1 MNPSAPHPL
10 AKPLRWIARLLGLV
24 SVGIMLTFMIGEG
37 FNPLHFTPREWA
49 LCLCFP
55 IGLLAGL
62 LLAWRWELAGGLV
75 AVLSLLTFYAL
86 HFAFSGGLPRGWA
99 FLALAAPAFLSLA
112 SSLVN
117 AAPGGSGGPNPAGPV
132 ATGRRA
138 AWLVLPRAL
147 LRLLFRFRAYHEAAL
162 DTPGPILL
170 LPNHVSWIDFLF
182 LGVSLDDDW
191 RFVTSSVTAQT
202 SPVHRFL
209 MINRRTFPI
218 DPLSPYAVKR
228 MAEYLQGGGRLVLFP
243 EGRLSRTGCLMKLFD
258 GTGFLL
264 HKTGAR
270 VITAYLRGAH
280 RLPLSPN
287 KDQKRWFP
295 EITAHYGAALTP
307 PRLERATTAE
317 ARAQLTGWLTD
328 RMRAQ
333 YFEVEMEVGPQT
345 VPAALVQTAH
355 FRAGHPALEDVSG
368 KLTYRRFMQAAALLA
383 RQLDSRA
390 GVPPAPPAAGP
401 DAGRRDAGPTAER
414 VGVLLPNANAL
425 PLTLLA
431 LWSLGR
437 VPAILNYT
445 TGPAILRQCCEV
457 AGLRRIVT
465 SRLFVQRAKLDL
477 APLQSAGVQL
487 LYLED
492 LRAGIDAAQKLAA
505 VLGWVRLTV
514 PERLTPQDTAVVLF
528 TSGSEGVPKGVELTH
543 RNLLANLRQ
552 MLAVCDM
559 QDTERFFNALPLFH
573 SMGLSA
579 GMLLPL
585 VRGAYVFLY
594 PSPLHYR
601 VIPTVLYER
610 DCTVTIGTSTFLN
623 GYARRA
629 NVYDFR
635 SIRYLFAGA
644 EKVQE
649 ATAELWAQK
658 FGVRLLEGYGATECS
673 PVLCVNTPLQP
684 RHGSA
689 GRFLPGIEY
698 KLEPVEG
705 VSEMRSA
712 ECGVRNDA
720 AAPEA
725 GQSAIANRQSAITS
739 GRLFVRGPN
748 VMKGYLNPE
757 ANAQFQAL
765 GGWYDTGDIV
775 RVDDAGYVFILG
787 RMKRFAKVSGEMV
800 SLTAVE
806 DALAGAFPEFG
817 LRCQVAVIA
826 RPDEDKGERLIAVTN
841 EPHLTLDQVRA
852 AIKAKGLGNLCVPRE
867 VVAVKEIPKLGTGKV
882 NHRELAKL
890 VSP

>member
-1 MNPSAPHPL
+1 MNSASPPPFGKL
-10 AKPLRWIARLLGLV
+10 LRWTARLLGLV
-24 SVGIMLTFMIGEG
+24 SLGILLTFMIGEG
-37 FNPLHFTPREWA
+37 FNPLRFAPRGWA

-55 IGLLAGL
+55 IGLMAGL

-75 AVLSLLTFYAL
+75 AVLGTLGFYGL
-86 HFAFSGGLPRGWA
+86 HFAFSGGLPRGGA

-117 AAPGGSGGPNPAGPV
+117 APVEERGAADAASPRAGNHRSP
-132 ATGRRA
+132 
-138 AWLVLPRAL
+138 WLALPRAL
-147 LRLLFRFRAYHEAAL
+147 LRLLFHFRAYNEAAL
-162 DTPGPILL
+162 AAPGPVLL
-170 LPNHVSWIDFLF
+170 LPNHTSWIDWLF

-270 VITAYLRGAH
+270 VITAYLRGPH
-280 RLPLSPN
+280 RLPFSPN
-287 KDQKRWFP
+287 KDQKRWCP
-295 EITAHYGAALTP
+295 RITAHYSPALTP
-307 PRLERATTAE
+307 PRLENASTAQ
-317 ARAQLTGWLTD
+317 ARAYLTGWLTD
-328 RMRAQ
+328 QMRAQ
-333 YFEVEMEVGPQT
+333 YFQVEMEFGPQT
-345 VPAALVQTAH
+345 VPAALLQTAR
-355 FRAGHPALEDVSG
+355 FRAGHYALEDVAG

-401 DAGRRDAGPTAER
+401 GPGRRDAGPTAER

-445 TGPAILRQCCEV
+445 TGPAVMRLCCEV
-457 AGLRRIVT
+457 AGLRCVVT
-465 SRLFVQRAKLDL
+465 SRLFIQRARLDL
-477 APLQSAGVQL
+477 APLQTAGVEFL
-487 LYLED
+487 FLED
-492 LRAGIDAAQKLAA
+492 LRAGIDAPQKLAA
-505 VLGWVRLTV
+505 ALGWVRLTV
-514 PERLTPQDTAVVLF
+514 PEKLAPQDTAVVLF

-573 SMGLSA
+573 SMGLTA

-601 VIPTVLYER
+601 VVPTVLYER
-610 DCTVTIGTSTFLN
+610 DCTVTIGTNTFLN

-629 NVYDFR
+629 HVYDFR

-649 ATAELWAQK
+649 ATAELWAHK

-673 PVLCVNTPLQP
+673 PVICVNTPLQP
-684 RHGSA
+684 KHGSA

-698 KLEPVEG
+698 RLEPVEG
-705 VSEMRSA
+705 VSGDRSA
-712 ECGVRNDA
+712 ECGVRNDSV
-720 AAPEA
+720 PGV
-725 GQSAIANRQSAITS
+725 GQSPITS

-775 RVDDAGYVFILG
+775 RVDAEGFVFILG
-787 RMKRFAKVSGEMV
+787 RMKRFAKVSGEMI

-890 VSP
+890 VPA